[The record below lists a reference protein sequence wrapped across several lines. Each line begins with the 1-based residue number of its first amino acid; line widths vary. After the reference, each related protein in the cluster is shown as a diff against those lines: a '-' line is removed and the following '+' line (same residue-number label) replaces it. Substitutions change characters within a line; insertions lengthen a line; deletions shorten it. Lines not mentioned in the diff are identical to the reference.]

1 MMLFVF
7 DVASDQYEVFLVMFS
22 INEQTDWEIYQKA
35 MDRLNT
41 YSQNAMVYVLVHK
54 MDKIRSEQKKSVAID
69 YQFLYRNQSFT
80 ERKQKHFLKESQ

>member
-1 MMLFVF
+1 
-7 DVASDQYEVFLVMFS
+7 
-22 INEQTDWEIYQKA
+22 

-69 YQFLYRNQSFT
+69 YQFLHRN
-80 ERKQKHFLKESQ
+80 

>member
-69 YQFLYRNQSFT
+69 YQFLHRNQSFT